1 MTDAPPDALGQ
12 LRTLQQV
19 FAALQAGG
27 LGAARFSAEA
37 RALAQ
42 LRQGLPPRYGEVLDQ
57 LLDRLE
63 SSALFS
69 EDSCSF
75 SQGDLRANLALWLD
89 KAQAQLHNTPLK
101 T

>member
-1 MTDAPPDALGQ
+1 MTDAPPDALDQ
-12 LRTLQQV
+12 LHALQQA
-19 FAALQAGG
+19 FTALQAGS
-27 LGAARFSAEA
+27 LGAAHFSMQA
-37 RALAQ
+37 RGLAQ

-75 SQGDLRANLALWLD
+75 SQSDLQASLALWLD
-89 KAQAQLHNTPLK
+89 KAQAQFQNTPLK